1 VAVIGQRVDPGSA
14 RVTIDGL
21 PLPIRP
27 DVATYLVY
35 KPVGVISTADDPQGR
50 PTVVD
55 LVESD
60 TRLYPVGRLDAESEG
75 LMLLTNDGELANLV
89 MHPSHGILKTYV
101 ARVSGIPPT
110 AALGELV
117 RGVELDDGEA
127 RAVSARLTSSAGD
140 QALVEIVMAEGRKR
154 EVRRMFEAIGHEVV
168 GLVRTR
174 IGPIGD
180 QHLAPGAARRLSID
194 EIRSLYSAASVT
206 WEDASLPEDDE

>member
-1 VAVIGQRVDPGSA
+1 
-14 RVTIDGL
+14 
-21 PLPIRP
+21 
-27 DVATYLVY
+27 
-35 KPVGVISTADDPQGR
+35 
-50 PTVVD
+50 
-55 LVESD
+55 
-60 TRLYPVGRLDAESEG
+60 
-75 LMLLTNDGELANLV
+75 MLLTNDGELANLV